1 MSNVLVVDASV
12 VVDLLGRFQPEP
24 IERLLFA
31 SDTLLAAPALLDIEV
46 LQALRR
52 LDFGGVIPSSRG
64 DLIESLRALRIRR
77 YPHSILLDD
86 IWALRRNVSA
96 CDAAYVALARQL
108 DATLVTRDARLAA
121 APGLG
126 IGVTTP

>member
-1 MSNVLVVDASV
+1 MSRVLVIDASI

-24 IERLLFA
+24 IESLLFA
-31 SDTLLAAPALLDIEV
+31 PATLLAAPALLDIEV

-52 LDFGGVIPSSRG
+52 LDQKGAIPTSRK
-64 DLIESLRALRIRR
+64 DLIECLRALRIRR
-77 YPHSILLDD
+77 YPHTPLLDD

-96 CDAAYVALARQL
+96 YDAAYVALTRQL
-108 DATLVTRDARLAA
+108 QATLVTRDTRLAA

-126 IGVTTP
+126 IGIELP